1 MIIKEFR
8 IPGEPKGKARPRFGK
23 GRTYTPPETAE
34 YEKLIAC
41 EYKRQCDGYM
51 FPKTDR
57 GIEIAIIAY
66 FGMPKSASK
75 KKQLKMANN
84 EMKAIKKPDADN
96 IAKIVMDGLNG
107 IAFEDDAH
115 VTSLS
120 VDKAYSLEPHVYV
133 VICGEA
139 GHERT

>member
-1 MIIKEFR
+1 MIIKEFI

-41 EYKRQCDGYM
+41 EYKRQCGAYM
-51 FPKTDR
+51 FPKTDK
-57 GIEIAIIAY
+57 GIEVEIIAY

-75 KKQLKMANN
+75 KKQLKMACNQI
-84 EMKAIKKPDADN
+84 APTKKPDADN

-115 VTSLS
+115 VTNLS
-120 VDKAYSLEPHVYV
+120 VDKAYSVEPHVYV